1 MSPLFSVCTGRRC
14 LHAAIPPR
22 VRPQLSPSVPHA
34 QRKRSNASHADGES
48 SRRPR
53 LDHGPNWNLQ
63 EMLALVDAKRDEYMD
78 ELDTVDARDL
88 MDPDVTKW
96 K

>member
-1 MSPLFSVCTGRRC
+1 VTPATE
-14 LHAAIPPR
+14 
-22 VRPQLSPSVPHA
+22 VRMPTAGARNLPVPA
-34 QRKRSNASHADGES
+34 QRKRSNASLADGES

-53 LDHGPNWNLQ
+53 RDRGPNWNLQ
-63 EMLALVDAKRDEYMD
+63 EMRALIDAKCEEYMD